1 MVECP
6 AGKLAEFLMRFTIRD
21 LFWLTV
27 AVAAFCTGTQ
37 LDRYWEQYRADPREA
52 SIRAALDQN
61 TDVKF
66 TEKPFYGVMDYLSQ
80 RHAIEIELD
89 LRALDDASIPIDVPV
104 TRSIKGVTLRSAL
117 NLMLDDLDLTYVVQN
132 GVLLIT
138 TKEEAQKLRIS
149 LLSLKTAM
157 WLTVAAAVLLG
168 AILCDRAWRPVKL
181 PHSPENTGGENTGGK
196 DSNYDTTHS
205 Q

>member
-1 MVECP
+1 M
-6 AGKLAEFLMRFTIRD
+6 
-21 LFWLTV
+21 WLTV

-37 LDRYWEQYRADPREA
+37 LDRYWEQHRADPREA
-52 SIRAALDQN
+52 SIHAALDQN

-80 RHAIEIELD
+80 RHEIEIELD

-117 NLMLDDLDLTYVVQN
+117 NLLLDDLDLTYVVQN
-132 GVLLIT
+132 GVLMVT
-138 TKEEAQKLRIS
+138 TKAEAQKLRS
-149 LLSLKTAM
+149 TPFSLKTAM

-168 AILCDRAWRPVKL
+168 AILCDRAWRP
-181 PHSPENTGGENTGGK
+181 GK
-196 DSNYDTTHS
+196 TLASSTQADSRIIWPR
-205 Q
+205 